1 MLSGEKNMEKR
12 EGILER
18 EIEPKPG
25 NVGGECQRH
34 TPPLTTFD
42 CGESRKS
49 HNGTQSL
56 RVSHGNMRYPDINE
70 SPVYSLDL

>member
-1 MLSGEKNMEKR
+1 MLSGEKNVEKR
-12 EGILER
+12 EGTLER

-42 CGESRKS
+42 WGQSRKS
-49 HNGTQSL
+49 HNGTVI
-56 RVSHGNMRYPDINE
+56 VSNSWKYEVSRRK
-70 SPVYSLDL
+70 